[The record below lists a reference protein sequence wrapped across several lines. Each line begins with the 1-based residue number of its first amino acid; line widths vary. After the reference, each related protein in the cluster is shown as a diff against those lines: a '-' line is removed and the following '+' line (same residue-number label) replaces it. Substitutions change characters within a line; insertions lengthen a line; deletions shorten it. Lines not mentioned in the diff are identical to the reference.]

1 MRAFRS
7 LPALALLA
15 SLALPGCGDAEPPA
29 DAETPPA
36 ARPDTE
42 APPRDFQDRE
52 VARIYDA
59 MMAEMAPDDGRT
71 RLRYLQFA
79 FVVDRGEG
87 NVTRRHHRW
96 DLWGGRYRV
105 RAPVGDQEMTALFN
119 VNDPT
124 GTERIWL
131 DGERVEDAARADS
144 LARRAHSMFIN
155 DSYWLLMPY
164 KWDDPG
170 VRAEYLGER
179 ELEGRSYEVVEL
191 TFEEVG
197 LTPQNK
203 YRGWVD
209 PETNRMAYWQHYT
222 EASDSAPR
230 FTMAW
235 TDWERYGPILLSP
248 NRVDLDG
255 NLGLRFEELEAST
268 EVPSGVFSPPG
279 DAGDGEG
286 AS

>member
-1 MRAFRS
+1 MRARPRT
-7 LPALALLA
+7 PALALLGL
-15 SLALPGCGDAEPPA
+15 LALAACDDPEPPA
-29 DAETPPA
+29 DAETTATA
-36 ARPDTE
+36 APDS
-42 APPRDFQDRE
+42 AGGFDDPE
-52 VARIYDA
+52 VARIHEA
-59 MMAEMAPDDGRT
+59 MMAEMAPDGGRE

-105 RAPVGDQEMTALFN
+105 RAPVGEEEMVALFN
-119 VNDPT
+119 VGDPT

-131 DGERVEDAARADS
+131 DGRPVEDGARADS
-144 LARRAHSMFIN
+144 LARRAHAMFIN

-170 VRAEYLGER
+170 VRTSYLGER

-203 YRGWVD
+203 YRAWVD

-222 EASDSAPR
+222 EASDTAPR

-235 TDWERYGPILLSP
+235 TGWEQYGPVLLAP
-248 NRVDLDG
+248 ERVDLDG
-255 NLGLRFEELEAST
+255 SLGLRFEELEAST
-268 EVPSGVFSPPG
+268 EVPSGVF
-279 DAGDGEG
+279 DAPTDSAGTEG
-286 AS
+286 GA